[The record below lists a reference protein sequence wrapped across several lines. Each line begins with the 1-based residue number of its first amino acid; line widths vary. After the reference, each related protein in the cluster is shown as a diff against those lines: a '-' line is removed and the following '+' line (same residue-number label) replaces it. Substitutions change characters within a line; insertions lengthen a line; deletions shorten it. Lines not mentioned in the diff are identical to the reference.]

1 MLSTSNLKTF
11 IAVVETASFTTAAVR
26 LHATQSGVS
35 QQIAKLEE
43 QLDVQLIDRTVN
55 GASPTPAGKR
65 LYEKALMIIDLLV
78 QAESEARAFR
88 KGLEGSV
95 HIGLMP
101 ALTRVI
107 AGPVH
112 RRVIK
117 NHPNLAIQITEQ
129 VSTDLI
135 QSVLKGDIEFA
146 IVPMFE
152 APESIF
158 CQPLRTTYEV
168 LVQASKPGDHHGHP
182 IDLRGLHPM
191 RLVLQS
197 PGSIRREKILNE
209 LRAYGIE
216 VKEVISIDSMFGT
229 FEFVNQTEFV
239 AILPAIMMVPE
250 AFNRRLCI
258 RPISNPQIGLDL
270 IAIENK
276 TKRNPQVG
284 SMLLREYVC
293 EIDQAHCQLDSL
305 WQSPRAT

>member
-158 CQPLRTTYEV
+158 CQCM
-168 LVQASKPGDHHGHP
+168 K
-182 IDLRGLHPM
+182 M
-191 RLVLQS
+191 
-197 PGSIRREKILNE
+197 
-209 LRAYGIE
+209 
-216 VKEVISIDSMFGT
+216 
-229 FEFVNQTEFV
+229 
-239 AILPAIMMVPE
+239 
-250 AFNRRLCI
+250 
-258 RPISNPQIGLDL
+258 
-270 IAIENK
+270 
-276 TKRNPQVG
+276 
-284 SMLLREYVC
+284 
-293 EIDQAHCQLDSL
+293 
-305 WQSPRAT
+305 